1 MIRRP
6 PRSTRTDT
14 LFPYPT
20 LFRSLVA
27 VERVRLVDELLI
39 AACFHRLEITREVF
53 FGRAKTATS
62 CSDCIH
68 CGADSADFE
77 IDEVGIRHN
86 VVDVCH
92 ENGGIVRTITDEMV
106 AAVVGKRPTTE
117 FAGSGAAIREIGFA
131 ASFAKRRF
139 ASVHQLIT
147 HRVDV
152 GMNDDAD
159 LGFGSGT
166 RNESRGMRD
175 CSLVVCDRQADG
187 ETPLLTGSHGDFL
200 HRSEEHTSELQS
212 LMRIPYAAFCL

>member
-1 MIRRP
+1 MFFFSG
-6 PRSTRTDT
+6 RSRHTRCA
-14 LFPYPT
+14 
-20 LFRSLVA
+20 LVTGVQTCA
-27 VERVRLVDELLI
+27 LPI
-39 AACFHRLEITREVF
+39 S
-53 FGRAKTATS
+53 KTATS

-175 CSLVVCDRQADG
+175 
-187 ETPLLTGSHGDFL
+187 
-200 HRSEEHTSELQS
+200 RSEEQTSELQS
-212 LMRIPYAAFCL
+212 QQSTSYDVFLQ

>member
-1 MIRRP
+1 
-6 PRSTRTDT
+6 
-14 LFPYPT
+14 
-20 LFRSLVA
+20 
-27 VERVRLVDELLI
+27 
-39 AACFHRLEITREVF
+39 
-53 FGRAKTATS
+53 
-62 CSDCIH
+62 
-68 CGADSADFE
+68 
-77 IDEVGIRHN
+77 
-86 VVDVCH
+86 
-92 ENGGIVRTITDEMV
+92 MV
-106 AAVVGKRPTTE
+106 AAVVGKRPTTG

-200 HRSEEHTSELQS
+200 HLLDRVARSEEHTSELQS
-212 LMRIPYAAFCL
+212 LMRN